1 MDIDA
6 IERPDPER
14 PDPPDPPDPESI
26 VHAVN
31 YSTIYYPYNLD
42 QPDPDQPDLD

>member
-1 MDIDA
+1 MIDV
-6 IERPDPER
+6 IERPDL
-14 PDPPDPPDPESI
+14 PDPEPPDSSDPEPI